1 MTDIF
6 KKLISFL
13 LVEYALK
20 YTIPN
25 KLGDSII
32 IYIKHELPM
41 LDSPIFLMLYYAIE
55 LLLLYFLV
63 DCFYCSS
70 L

>member
-6 KKLISFL
+6 KKLIRFL

-25 KLGDSII
+25 KLETQLS
-32 IYIKHELPM
+32 YT
-41 LDSPIFLMLYYAIE
+41 
-55 LLLLYFLV
+55 
-63 DCFYCSS
+63 
-70 L
+70 